1 MKKQYDRPMLSVEE
15 YIVEE
20 DVNLLSLIDGLLDLD
35 DDENY
40 DGIIWE

>member
-1 MKKQYDRPMLSVEE
+1 MKKQYDRPVLSVEE

-40 DGIIWE
+40 DGIFWE